1 MAKSELSS
9 ESIMNGEGIFTIT
22 KWNEEVIKEKSEQV
36 KTVHAS
42 VVQSYEGDMKGEGH
56 VEFIMSYTTGVSAC
70 FVGFEEFIGVIDGR
84 RGTVT
89 FKHDGTFKDG
99 VACSTFTAVRETAT
113 GELSGLDL
121 YGHFTSSESGKANYS
136 FTEQGNE

>member
-1 MAKSELSS
+1 
-9 ESIMNGEGIFTIT
+9 MNGEGIFTIT
-22 KWNEEVIKEKSEQV
+22 QWHEEVIKEKCEQV

-42 VVQSYEGDMKGEGH
+42 VVQAYEGDMKGEGH
-56 VEFIMSYTTGVSAC
+56 VEFIMSYKTGEKAY
-70 FVGFEEFIGVIDGR
+70 FVGFEDFIGVIDGR

-89 FKHDGTFKDG
+89 FKHDGTFKNG
-99 VACSTFTAVRETAT
+99 VASSTFTAVIETAT

-121 YGHFTSSESGKANYS
+121 SGHFTSSESGKANYS

>member
-1 MAKSELSS
+1 MAESELLS

-22 KWNEEVIKEKSEQV
+22 QWNEEVIKEKCEQV

-42 VVQSYEGDMKGEGH
+42 VVQAYEGDMKGEGH
-56 VEFIMSYTTGVSAC
+56 VEFIMSYKSGISAC

-89 FKHDGTFKDG
+89 FKHDGSFEDG
-99 VACSTFTAVRETAT
+99 VARSAFTVVAGTAT
-113 GELSGLDL
+113 GELSGVNLT
-121 YGHFTSSESGKANYS
+121 GHFTSAESGKANYS
-136 FTEQGNE
+136 FTE

>member
-1 MAKSELSS
+1 MVASELSS

-22 KWNEEVIKEKSEQV
+22 QWNEEVIREKCEQV

-42 VVQSYEGDMKGEGH
+42 VVQAYEGDMKGEGH
-56 VEFIMSYTTGVSAC
+56 VEFIMSYKSGISAC

-89 FKHDGTFKDG
+89 FKHDGSFKCG
-99 VACSTFTAVRETAT
+99 VASSTFTAVTETAT
-113 GELSGLDL
+113 GELSGVNLS
-121 YGHFTSSESGKANYS
+121 GHFTSSESGKANYS
-136 FTEQGNE
+136 FTKQGNE